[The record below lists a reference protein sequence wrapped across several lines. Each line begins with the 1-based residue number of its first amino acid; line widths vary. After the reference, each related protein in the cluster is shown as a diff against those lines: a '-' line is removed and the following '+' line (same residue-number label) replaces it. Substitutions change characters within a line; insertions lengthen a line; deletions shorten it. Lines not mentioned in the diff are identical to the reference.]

1 LCAKFNNKSIV
12 DRDSW
17 GLWDIFQVFETAWES
32 CNRNNNKNGEKKR
45 LWDWEQVGIFGNFWE
60 FLLLWFWAKKIFVQV
75 GSHNHDLFGN
85 IDGRNK
91 V

>member
-1 LCAKFNNKSIV
+1 LCGKFNNKSIV

-60 FLLLWFWAKKIFVQV
+60 FLGIFVV
-75 GSHNHDLFGN
+75 VVLGKKNFCPSW
-85 IDGRNK
+85 K
-91 V
+91 S